1 MAMNPLKIVIIGAG
15 SASFGPTTL
24 ATLIREPALRGSEL
38 ALVDLHHDSLADVAA
53 VAQRMSDAWGAE
65 MSITA
70 STNRNDVLAG
80 ADFVIVS
87 IEIPPREVLWRL
99 DWEVPTR
106 HGLRQPYA
114 ENGGPGGL
122 MHACRQIPPFMA
134 IARDMEALCPDA
146 WLVNFSNPLP
156 RITRAV
162 TKYSRIKVVGKCH
175 QINVGYGIA
184 AVLLRDRYGIDV
196 PAGVNLHSDP
206 ANVVNNRTLAEAG
219 RRHVRLTSSGLNHF
233 IWLLDIHDRQ
243 TGEDLY
249 PALRAAIDKA
259 PPTLEPFSMDLFRV
273 FGYCPLPGD
282 THLAEYMPYL
292 HDPVARPWETYQ
304 LPLYDWSGN
313 EGVRE
318 FLLKMMSDMAAGAM
332 PVDGLREAESEGAAE
347 VIVGIG
353 TGNEYFDETVNVPNR
368 GAIPNLPDETIVEIP
383 AMVGSYG
390 IRPVRVGPLPRG
402 VAELCR
408 REAELVEMVVDT
420 AVSGDR
426 TLALQTLLLDPMIN
440 DIGRA
445 RAVLDD
451 YLRTFEAVLPQF

>member
-1 MAMNPLKIVIIGAG
+1 MNPLKIVIIGAG

-146 WLVNFSNPLP
+146 WLINFSNPLP

-206 ANVVNNRTLAEAG
+206 ANVANNRTLAAAG
-219 RRHVRLTSSGLNHF
+219 RRHVQLTSAGLNHF
-233 IWLLDIHDRQ
+233 IWLLDIHDRE

-259 PPTLEPFSMDLFRV
+259 PPTLEPFSMDLFRT

-353 TGNEYFDETVNVPNR
+353 TGHEYYDETVNVPNQ
-368 GAIPNLPDETIVEIP
+368 GAIPNLPDETIVEVP

-390 IRPVRVGPLPRG
+390 IRPVQVGPLPRG

-408 REAELVEMVVDT
+408 REVELVEMVVDT

>member
-1 MAMNPLKIVIIGAG
+1 
-15 SASFGPTTL
+15 
-24 ATLIREPALRGSEL
+24 
-38 ALVDLHHDSLADVAA
+38 
-53 VAQRMSDAWGAE
+53 
-65 MSITA
+65 
-70 STNRNDVLAG
+70 
-80 ADFVIVS
+80 
-87 IEIPPREVLWRL
+87 
-99 DWEVPTR
+99 
-106 HGLRQPYA
+106 
-114 ENGGPGGL
+114 
-122 MHACRQIPPFMA
+122 
-134 IARDMEALCPDA
+134 
-146 WLVNFSNPLP
+146 
-156 RITRAV
+156 
-162 TKYSRIKVVGKCH
+162 
-175 QINVGYGIA
+175 
-184 AVLLRDRYGIDV
+184 VLLRDRYGIDV